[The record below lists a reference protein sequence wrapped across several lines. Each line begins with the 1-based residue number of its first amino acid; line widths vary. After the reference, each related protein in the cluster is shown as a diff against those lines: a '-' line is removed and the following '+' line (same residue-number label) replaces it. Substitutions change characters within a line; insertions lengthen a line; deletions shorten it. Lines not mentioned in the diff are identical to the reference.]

1 MRKRLK
7 DSLVVQ
13 MLVFGVIILLS
24 LAVIFL
30 FNNELIRRKLRENT
44 LALNE
49 KLLVQT
55 ENKLKNYSESLN
67 NIAMVMAYSPTTKHF
82 FEQDSLGMV
91 MMQNS
96 LMEVLSNTM
105 LLDEDIVGIYLFD
118 KNKTLLASM
127 GKRLSSERLLVESDE
142 SRRFGN
148 LFCPEEGD
156 NYYYTASFPIYD
168 LSSSVYGKK
177 IGTSIFLMKT
187 DGMESMVR
195 GSGATESVGVYLADQ
210 NRKIVASS
218 ESTQW
223 SILTK
228 ELCTTNKNYYVQTHS
243 AGIANWILVSRL
255 PVYEL
260 YNDTRSGGTTV
271 KIAYAVACL
280 MICVFIYFCYKKIIQ
295 RIHRMDEFIKEV
307 AQNPTAR
314 LTDYREDEISRVIHN
329 LNQLLDDKEHMNQE
343 IHDSQ
348 KRMYEIQL
356 AKERVQLLAYRN
368 QINPH
373 FLYNTFEC
381 ISSMALYYDVEEIAE
396 ITMALSNV
404 FRFAIKAENI
414 VTIQQEV
421 EYIKEY
427 ATIIEYRFM
436 EHISVEI
443 DVDEDVM
450 QNTIIKL
457 ILQPI
462 VENAVFHGLEQK
474 MGGGEVTVTIRRK
487 LDNYIMLLV
496 TDNGCG
502 MEKEKVDQLTKSL
515 ENNSTESKGIGL
527 ANIYQRLKLFYGDD
541 IVFEIKSKPGEGTRV
556 MIVLPDHVEER

>member
-67 NIAMVMAYSPTTKHF
+67 NIAMVMAYSPTTEQF

-195 GSGATESVGVYLADQ
+195 
-210 NRKIVASS
+210 
-218 ESTQW
+218 
-223 SILTK
+223 
-228 ELCTTNKNYYVQTHS
+228 
-243 AGIANWILVSRL
+243 
-255 PVYEL
+255 
-260 YNDTRSGGTTV
+260 
-271 KIAYAVACL
+271 
-280 MICVFIYFCYKKIIQ
+280 
-295 RIHRMDEFIKEV
+295 
-307 AQNPTAR
+307 
-314 LTDYREDEISRVIHN
+314 
-329 LNQLLDDKEHMNQE
+329 
-343 IHDSQ
+343 
-348 KRMYEIQL
+348 
-356 AKERVQLLAYRN
+356 
-368 QINPH
+368 
-373 FLYNTFEC
+373 
-381 ISSMALYYDVEEIAE
+381 
-396 ITMALSNV
+396 
-404 FRFAIKAENI
+404 
-414 VTIQQEV
+414 
-421 EYIKEY
+421 
-427 ATIIEYRFM
+427 
-436 EHISVEI
+436 
-443 DVDEDVM
+443 
-450 QNTIIKL
+450 
-457 ILQPI
+457 
-462 VENAVFHGLEQK
+462 
-474 MGGGEVTVTIRRK
+474 
-487 LDNYIMLLV
+487 
-496 TDNGCG
+496 
-502 MEKEKVDQLTKSL
+502 
-515 ENNSTESKGIGL
+515 
-527 ANIYQRLKLFYGDD
+527 
-541 IVFEIKSKPGEGTRV
+541 
-556 MIVLPDHVEER
+556 

>member
-7 DSLVVQ
+7 DSLVAQ
-13 MLVFGVIILLS
+13 MFAFGIVILLS

-30 FNNELIRRKLRENT
+30 VNNRLIRKSIKENT

-49 KLLVQT
+49 KMLIQT
-55 ENKLKNYSESLN
+55 GTKLQDYAERLN
-67 NIAMVMAYSPTTKHF
+67 NIAMAMAYSPTTEEF
-82 FEQDSLGMV
+82 LGQDSLERV
-91 MMQNS
+91 IS
-96 LMEVLSNTM
+96 LNDVLEVLSNTM
-105 LLDEDIVGIYLFD
+105 LLDENIVGIYLFD
-118 KNKTLLASM
+118 ENQTVLATI
-127 GKRLSSERLLVESDE
+127 GKRLSSERLLMESDE
-142 SRRFGN
+142 KNRFSN

-156 NYYYTASFPIYD
+156 HYYYTAAFPIYD
-168 LSSSVYGKK
+168 LSSAIYGKQ
-177 IGTSIFLMKT
+177 IGTSIFLMQT
-187 DGMESMVR
+187 DGMENMLN
-195 GSGATESVGVYLADQ
+195 GSGATEAVDVYLIDQ
-210 NRKIVASS
+210 NKRIIASANP
-218 ESTQW
+218 TQW
-223 SILTK
+223 SIMT
-228 ELCTTNKNYYVQTHS
+228 EQLCTTDGNYYVQTQES
-243 AGIANWILVSRL
+243 GLSDWMLVSRI
-255 PVYEL
+255 PISEFSS
-260 YNDTRSGGTTV
+260 DTQTGSGTV
-271 KIAYAVACL
+271 RIAYAVSFF
-280 MICVFIYFCYKKIIQ
+280 MICIFIYFCYKKIIQ
-295 RIHRMDEFIKEV
+295 RIRQIDEFIKAV
-307 AQNPTAR
+307 AVNPTAR
-314 LTDYREDEISRVIHN
+314 LSDSREDEISRVIHN
-329 LNQLLDDKEHMNQE
+329 LNQMLDDKEQMNQE

-396 ITMALSNV
+396 ITMALSKV
-404 FRFAIKAENI
+404 FRFAIKADNI

-436 EHISVEI
+436 EHITVEV
-443 DVDEDVM
+443 DVDEDVLE
-450 QNTIIKL
+450 NTIIKL

-474 MGGGEVTVTIRRK
+474 MGDGEVTVTIRRK
-487 LDNYIMLLV
+487 LEHYIMLLV
-496 TDNGCG
+496 QDNGCG
-502 MEKEKVDQLTKSL
+502 MDEEKVQQLTRSL
-515 ENNSTESKGIGL
+515 ENNSTQSKGIGL

>member
-1 MRKRLK
+1 MRKHLK
-7 DSLVVQ
+7 NSLVAQ
-13 MLVFGVIILLS
+13 MLLFGVVILLS
-24 LAVIFL
+24 LAVIF
-30 FNNELIRRKLRENT
+30 FVNSELMRRKLRENT

-49 KLLVQT
+49 KLLIQT
-55 ENKLKNYSESLN
+55 ENKIKDYSENLN
-67 NIAMVMAYSPTTKHF
+67 NIAMVMAYSPTTEQF
-82 FEQDSLGMV
+82 FEQDSLGRVMV
-91 MMQNS
+91 QNS

-105 LLDEDIVGIYLFD
+105 LLNEDIVGIYLFD
-118 KNKTLLASM
+118 KNQSLLVPI
-127 GKRLSSERLLVESDE
+127 GKRLSSERLLVEANE
-142 SRRFGN
+142 SNRFGN

-156 NYYYTASFPIYD
+156 HYYYTAAFPIYD
-168 LSSSVYGKK
+168 LNSSVYGKK
-177 IGTSIFLMKT
+177 IGTSIFVMKT
-187 DGMESMVR
+187 DGMESMLK
-195 GSGATESVGVYLADQ
+195 GSGATESVNVYLIDK
-210 NRKIVASS
+210 NKKIVASS
-218 ESTQW
+218 ELSQW
-223 SILTK
+223 NMITN
-228 ELCTTNKNYYVQTHS
+228 ELCTTNKNYYVQTHT
-243 AGIANWILVSRL
+243 AGIADWTLISRL
-255 PVYEL
+255 PVSEL
-260 YNDTRSGGTTV
+260 YHDTNSGGMTV
-271 KIAYAVACL
+271 RIAYLVAGL

-295 RIHRMDEFIKEV
+295 RIQRMDTFIKEV
-307 AQNPTAR
+307 AVNPIAR
-314 LTDYREDEISRVIHN
+314 LSDHREDEISRVIHN
-329 LNQLLDDKEHMNQE
+329 LNQMLDDREHMNQE

-356 AKERVQLLAYRN
+356 AKERIQLLAYRN

-396 ITMALSNV
+396 ITMALSKV

-436 EHISVEI
+436 DHISVEI
-443 DVDEDVM
+443 DVDEDVL

-474 MGGGEVTVTIRRK
+474 MGDGEVTVIIRRK
-487 LDNYIMLLV
+487 LENYIMLLV
-496 TDNGCG
+496 KDNGCG
-502 MEKEKVDQLTKSL
+502 MDEKKVQQLTQSL
-515 ENNSTESKGIGL
+515 ENNSTKSKGIGL